1 MRLIS
6 ALISLLAIAGQT
18 QTLPVPYPR
27 EGAKALVDNA
37 RAQVWDV
44 SWPKGKP
51 SGLHRHLYD
60 MTGLYY
66 WPGDR
71 IITAVD
77 KTTRNIST
85 KAGQIQ
91 WQLKGITHI
100 EEGTSEDPLRAVM
113 IELKGDGPSGKTET
127 TAGVAAFTGN
137 TMPLLD
143 NERVTVWDYATTG
156 SDVAP
161 GSRRALPP
169 GTKHS
174 HPMDTFVVWT
184 EGRVGHAVF
193 LPAGT
198 VHTDE
203 PIGAAT
209 KATIF
214 ELK

>member
-1 MRLIS
+1 MRLTA
-6 ALISLLAIAGQT
+6 ALMLWFVLGGQT
-18 QTLPVPYPR
+18 YPPPYPR
-27 EGAKALVDNA
+27 SGTKALIANA

-44 SWPKGKP
+44 SWPKGQP
-51 SGLHRHLYD
+51 SALHRHLYD

-77 KTTRNIST
+77 GSTRNIST

-113 IELKGDGPSGKTET
+113 IELKGDGPSHKSEKKD
-127 TAGVAAFTGN
+127 GVAAFTGHA
-137 TMPLLD
+137 MPLLD
-143 NERVTVWDYATTG
+143 NERVTVWDYARP
-156 SDVAP
+156 SAP
-161 GSRRALPP
+161 VRHNHA
-169 GTKHS
+169 
-174 HPMDTFVVWT
+174 MDTFVVWT

-203 PIGAAT
+203 PIGSASA
-209 KATIF
+209 ATIF

>member
-1 MRLIS
+1 MRVIA
-6 ALISLLAIAGQT
+6 ALIAFYAVAGQT
-18 QTLPVPYPR
+18 LPPPYPR
-27 EGAKALVDNA
+27 EGTRALADNA

-51 SGLHRHLYD
+51 SGMHRHLYD

-71 IITAVD
+71 VITAVD
-77 KTTRNIST
+77 GSTRDIST

-113 IELKGDGPSGKTET
+113 IELKGDRPSGN
-127 TAGVAAFTGN
+127 VAKASGAPPFSGN
-137 TMPLLD
+137 SMPLLD
-143 NERVTVWDYATTG
+143 NERVTVWEYAKTADG
-156 SDVAP
+156 K
-161 GSRRALPP
+161 R
-169 GTKHS
+169 HS

-184 EGRVGHAVF
+184 EGRAGHAVF

-198 VHTDE
+198 IHTDE

>member
-1 MRLIS
+1 MAMLRESIIPAMRLIA
-6 ALISLLAIAGQT
+6 ALLSLFVLGGQSY
-18 QTLPVPYPR
+18 PPPYPR
-27 EGAKALVDNA
+27 AGTTALLDNA

-44 SWPKGKP
+44 SWPKGDP
-51 SGLHRHLYD
+51 PGIHRHLYD

-71 IITAVD
+71 RITQAD
-77 KTTRNIST
+77 GAIRNIST

-91 WQLKGITHI
+91 WQLKGITHM
-100 EEGTSEDPLRAVM
+100 EEGTSDDPLRAVM
-113 IELKGDGPSGKTET
+113 IELKGDGPSHTVAKTP
-127 TAGVAAFTGN
+127 GVAAFTG
-137 TMPLLD
+137 TAMPLLD
-143 NERVTVWDYATTG
+143 NERVTVWDYTK
-156 SDVAP
+156 AP
-161 GSRRALPP
+161 STR
-169 GTKHS
+169 HS

-184 EGRVGHAVF
+184 EGRAGHAVF

-198 VHTDE
+198 VHAEE

>member
-1 MRLIS
+1 MA
-6 ALISLLAIAGQT
+6 ALISVFVLGAQT
-18 QTLPVPYPR
+18 YPPPYPR
-27 EGAKALVDNA
+27 VGTRALIDNA

-44 SWPKGKP
+44 SWPKGQP

-77 KTTRNIST
+77 GSTRNIST
-85 KAGQIQ
+85 RAGQIQ
-91 WQLKGITHI
+91 WQLAGITHI
-100 EEGTSEDPLRAVM
+100 EEGTSEDPRRAVM
-113 IELKGDGPSGKTET
+113 IELKGTGPSHKVEKKD
-127 TAGVAAFTGN
+127 GVAAFTGSS
-137 TMPLLD
+137 MPLLD
-143 NERVTVWDYATTG
+143 NERVTVWDYA
-156 SDVAP
+156 
-161 GSRRALPP
+161 RPP
-169 GTKHS
+169 AARHN

-198 VHTDE
+198 VHGDE
-203 PIGAAT
+203 PIGTAT

>member
-1 MRLIS
+1 MRLTA
-6 ALISLLAIAGQT
+6 ALMLWFALGGQT
-18 QTLPVPYPR
+18 YPPPYPR
-27 EGAKALVDNA
+27 SGTKALIENA

-44 SWPKGKP
+44 SWPKGQP
-51 SGLHRHLYD
+51 SALHRHLYD

-77 KTTRNIST
+77 GSTRNITT

-113 IELKGDGPSGKTET
+113 IELKGDGPSHKIEKKD
-127 TAGVAAFTGN
+127 GVAAFTGPA
-137 TMPLLD
+137 MPLLD
-143 NERVTVWDYATTG
+143 NERVNVWDYARP
-156 SDVAP
+156 SA
-161 GSRRALPP
+161 AA
-169 GTKHS
+169 KHH

-184 EGRVGHAVF
+184 EGRAGHAMF

-203 PIGAAT
+203 PIGSAS

>member
-1 MRLIS
+1 MRLTA
-6 ALISLLAIAGQT
+6 ALMLWFVLGGQT
-18 QTLPVPYPR
+18 YPPPYPR
-27 EGAKALVDNA
+27 SGTKALIDNA

-44 SWPKGKP
+44 SWPRGQP
-51 SGLHRHLYD
+51 SALHRHRYD

-77 KTTRNIST
+77 GSTRNIST

-113 IELKGDGPSGKTET
+113 IELKGDGTSHKVEKKD
-127 TAGVAAFTGN
+127 GVAAFTGPA
-137 TMPLLD
+137 MPLLD
-143 NERVTVWDYATTG
+143 NERVTVWDYARPSTP
-156 SDVAP
+156 AN
-161 GSRRALPP
+161 
-169 GTKHS
+169 HN

-184 EGRVGHAVF
+184 EGRVGHAAF

-203 PIGAAT
+203 PIGSAS
-209 KATIF
+209 KATLF

>member
-1 MRLIS
+1 MRFIT
-6 ALISLLAIAGQT
+6 ALLSLVFLAGQGSY
-18 QTLPVPYPR
+18 PPPYPR
-27 EGAKALVDNA
+27 AGVKALVDNE

-44 SWPKGKP
+44 SWPKTATPPGI
-51 SGLHRHLYD
+51 HRHLYD

-71 IITAVD
+71 RITQPDGTA
-77 KTTRNIST
+77 RNIST
-85 KAGQIQ
+85 EAGRIQ
-91 WQLKGITHI
+91 WQLKGITHM
-100 EEGTSEDPLRAVM
+100 EEGMSDDPLRAVM
-113 IELKGDGPSGKTET
+113 LELKGDGPSHKVVKLSG
-127 TAGVAAFTGN
+127 APAFTAS

-143 NERVTVWDYATTG
+143 NERVTVWDFPRPAQAVRHG
-156 SDVAP
+156 
-161 GSRRALPP
+161 
-169 GTKHS
+169 

-184 EGRVGHAVF
+184 EGRTGHALF

-203 PIGAAT
+203 PIGNAA

>member
-1 MRLIS
+1 MRLTA
-6 ALISLLAIAGQT
+6 ALMLWFVLGGQT
-18 QTLPVPYPR
+18 YPPPYPR
-27 EGAKALVDNA
+27 PGTKALIDNA

-44 SWPKGKP
+44 SWPKGQP
-51 SGLHRHLYD
+51 SALHRHLYD

-77 KTTRNIST
+77 GSTRNIST

-113 IELKGDGPSGKTET
+113 IELKGDGPSHKVEKKG
-127 TAGVAAFTGN
+127 GVAAFTGPA
-137 TMPLLD
+137 MPLLD
-143 NERVTVWDYATTG
+143 NERVTVWDYASG
-156 SDVAP
+156 SEGAP
-161 GSRRALPP
+161 ASRRSLTPASR
-169 GTKHS
+169 HN

-198 VHTDE
+198 VHIDE
-203 PIGAAT
+203 PIGSAS

>member
-1 MRLIS
+1 MRLIA
-6 ALISLLAIAGQT
+6 ALLSLFALGGQSY
-18 QTLPVPYPR
+18 PPPYPR
-27 EGAKALVDNA
+27 PGTAALIDNA

-44 SWPKGKP
+44 SWPKTTTPPGI
-51 SGLHRHLYD
+51 HRHLYD

-71 IITAVD
+71 RITNPDGSAR
-77 KTTRNIST
+77 TIST
-85 KAGQIQ
+85 EAGRIQ
-91 WQLKGITHI
+91 WQLKGITHM
-100 EEGTSEDPLRAVM
+100 EEGISDDPLRAVM
-113 IELKGDGPSGKTET
+113 IELKGEGPLHKVVKTDGVP
-127 TAGVAAFTGN
+127 AFTAS

-143 NERVTVWDYATTG
+143 NERVTVWDFPRPATA
-156 SDVAP
+156 V
-161 GSRRALPP
+161 
-169 GTKHS
+169 KHS

-184 EGRVGHAVF
+184 EGRAGHAAF